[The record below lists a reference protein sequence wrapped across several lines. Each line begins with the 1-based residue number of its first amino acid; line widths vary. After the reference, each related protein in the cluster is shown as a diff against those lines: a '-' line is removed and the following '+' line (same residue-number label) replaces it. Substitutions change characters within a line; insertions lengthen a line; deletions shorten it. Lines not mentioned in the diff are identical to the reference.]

1 MSGQLGQGRGE
12 MLPGVVRTAVDDAEL
27 RDEHDPAIRRVV
39 ELQAGRGTV
48 RPVQPQQ

>member
-27 RDEHDPAIRRVV
+27 GEMRTTRRS
-39 ELQAGRGTV
+39 AAS
-48 RPVQPQQ
+48 